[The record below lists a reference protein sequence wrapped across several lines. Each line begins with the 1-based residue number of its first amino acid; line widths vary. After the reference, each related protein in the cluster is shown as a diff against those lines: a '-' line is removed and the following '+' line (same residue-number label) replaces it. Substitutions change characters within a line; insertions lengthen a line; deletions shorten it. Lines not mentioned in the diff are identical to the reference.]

1 MKGIVAPGDMA
12 AIVMK
17 DDEGQ
22 PCVTTDGEKVVLD
35 ANTAF
40 QHLIGFTLP
49 ELQGTKFVDL
59 LPKEEYEKFE
69 EHSRILAESGVSGI
83 FVRLR
88 TKGEFSI
95 NARLQS
101 NQIAPG
107 RFLTTVSHDG
117 DRPSNADTGYGNRYG
132 LALYEIGRQM
142 TSSFDVDEVLK
153 LVVKNVVWL
162 LECHFVAV
170 EQVDWASGTLTYREV
185 IGNKSE
191 ITSQKAGVNGQ
202 GIAGRVILSQKPFIV
217 ECLSADPN
225 LDVPEFEVADKESL
239 QSAYGV
245 PITNKGK
252 QFGALVVGYRS
263 DHKITEEEVQLTT
276 NLANQAAL
284 ALENATLYQQS
295 VEYSKSMAALTS
307 RLTFVQEEERR
318 RITREL
324 HDGIGQ
330 ALTGLRLNLEILSR
344 QVPIVERAAVDR
356 VSMMKQI
363 IDETLNSI
371 RQIAFD
377 LRPPILDDLGLI
389 SALRVYVDRYEE
401 RTNIVLT
408 LSCPDHLKRFD
419 PKIEATLYRVIQEG
433 LTNVAKHSGAKSAR
447 VEIKKTESTLELII
461 SDDGKGFDQPRDGES
476 GLWSSGLGII
486 NMKERVSGLGGKFSL
501 ESETGEGTTIRIEVP
516 FHER

>member
-1 MKGIVAPGDMA
+1 M
-12 AIVMK
+12 
-17 DDEGQ
+17 
-22 PCVTTDGEKVVLD
+22 
-35 ANTAF
+35 
-40 QHLIGFTLP
+40 
-49 ELQGTKFVDL
+49 
-59 LPKEEYEKFE
+59 
-69 EHSRILAESGVSGI
+69 
-83 FVRLR
+83 
-88 TKGEFSI
+88 
-95 NARLQS
+95 
-101 NQIAPG
+101 
-107 RFLTTVSHDG
+107 
-117 DRPSNADTGYGNRYG
+117 
-132 LALYEIGRQM
+132 
-142 TSSFDVDEVLK
+142 
-153 LVVKNVVWL
+153 
-162 LECHFVAV
+162 
-170 EQVDWASGTLTYREV
+170 
-185 IGNKSE
+185 
-191 ITSQKAGVNGQ
+191 
-202 GIAGRVILSQKPFIV
+202 
-217 ECLSADPN
+217 
-225 LDVPEFEVADKESL
+225 
-239 QSAYGV
+239 
-245 PITNKGK
+245 
-252 QFGALVVGYRS
+252 
-263 DHKITEEEVQLTT
+263 
-276 NLANQAAL
+276 
-284 ALENATLYQQS
+284 
-295 VEYSKSMAALTS
+295 
-307 RLTFVQEEERR
+307 
-318 RITREL
+318 
-324 HDGIGQ
+324 
-330 ALTGLRLNLEILSR
+330 TGLRLNLEILSR